1 MSPSPRTAPHQ
12 RQQAGRMAA
21 TTMTMVAAVLLL
33 VAAGVA
39 EAWRVPGFGAGR
51 STGMYMYISV

>member
-1 MSPSPRTAPHQ
+1 MSPSPRVAP

-21 TTMTMVAAVLLL
+21 TTMTVVAAALLL

-51 STGMYMYISV
+51 STGMYLYV